1 MLALYQA
8 VCSTG
13 VYLNLTATLG
23 GRWYYHINDKPE
35 TATRSHLFHT
45 ARSRSQGRSQG
56 LSGFQ
61 TQAPNTHYTLQRTV
75 NSNDVD
81 LFSTVEYDDFV
92 TTDNL
97 YLWKGRCC
105 FELDRWN
112 MACFVHKS
120 LFLNFLYSFC
130 FMEKEVNTSPW
141 KKMDYSYFLVH
152 EDMYSKCY
160 KHKTMTSLLIN
171 SWIFKYLVLN
181 SMVPDN
187 IGDGGTIN

>member
-8 VCSTG
+8 VCSTR

-23 GRWYYHINDKPE
+23 GRCYYHINDKPE
-35 TATRSHLFHT
+35 TATWSHLIVPT
-45 ARSRSQGRSQG
+45 VRSRSQGRSQG

-61 TQAPNTHYTLQRTV
+61 TQAPYTHYTLQRTV

-105 FELDRWN
+105 FELERWN

-152 EDMYSKCY
+152 EGTVSAINTNWWHHYLL
-160 KHKTMTSLLIN
+160 TAESL
-171 SWIFKYLVLN
+171 
-181 SMVPDN
+181 N
-187 IGDGGTIN
+187 IWC